1 MIKAISFKGTEL
13 SNEFV
18 MYEIVSLIF
27 VFMGENKDDLNVW
40 YQAAERGQED
50 TMDLVPDGIWNILT
64 KKDSRLMEIW
74 GLTRIVAKSV

>member
-18 MYEIVSLIF
+18 TYEIVSLIF

-40 YQAAERGQED
+40 Y
-50 TMDLVPDGIWNILT
+50 
-64 KKDSRLMEIW
+64 
-74 GLTRIVAKSV
+74 